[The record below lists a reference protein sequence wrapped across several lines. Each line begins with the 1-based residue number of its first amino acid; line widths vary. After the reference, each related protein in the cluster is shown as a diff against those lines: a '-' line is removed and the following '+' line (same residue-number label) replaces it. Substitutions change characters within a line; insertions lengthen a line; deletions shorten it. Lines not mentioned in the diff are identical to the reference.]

1 MRMHKIER
9 YANHRGEMYVSSG
22 LIWKG
27 RPNIKGRRIDINT
40 IESEE
45 ESTSTILPTEI
56 IKLFSPKRFAQE
68 PTRSA
73 VPLREIILN
82 TREELSMAGWLPS
95 KSIKLRWAYG
105 SSGVIAGLCPI
116 LITDKDMNANYHK
129 IAVRTVLERPICP
142 PSKDR

>member
-1 MRMHKIER
+1 
-9 YANHRGEMYVSSG
+9 MYVSSG

-105 SSGVIAGLCPI
+105 
-116 LITDKDMNANYHK
+116 
-129 IAVRTVLERPICP
+129 
-142 PSKDR
+142 